1 MLKMLTRL
9 SYLFGFSLLLS
20 SLPVQAQEALARW
33 NGIWTAEGTSLT
45 LRVTSRDQQLHIE
58 PVADMGFIWRN
69 STARVNGDSA
79 TLQIEYEGV
88 IATVLVQLGAAN
100 TAMARPLGC
109 QPDYHIVCAL
119 VQNQQ
124 ARFVKIAET
133 TAQAREAETT
143 TNFAQQDSTTMG
155 G

>member
-1 MLKMLTRL
+1 MLNFFTRL
-9 SYLFGFSLLLS
+9 LYLSGFSLLVS
-20 SLPVQAQEALARW
+20 SFPLQAQESLARW
-33 NGIWTAEGTSLT
+33 DGIWSAEGTSLT
-45 LRVTSRDQQLHIE
+45 LKVTALNQQLHIE
-58 PVADMGFIWRN
+58 PVADVGYIWRN

-88 IATVLVQLGAAN
+88 TATVLVQLGEAN

-124 ARFVKIAET
+124 ARFVKIE
-133 TAQAREAETT
+133 
-143 TNFAQQDSTTMG
+143 
-155 G
+155 